1 MVSTELKGIAL
12 RAERFLRCLKQ
23 TFYEPFELS
32 FELRGEMR
40 GSLEL
45 VLRLAFLVLQ
55 LEAVGD
61 LLAGEL
67 HGALDVVLELVDL
80 ELRLQDVLLATPLL
94 VDAAQVHQQLL
105 LLADQQ

>member
-1 MVSTELKGIAL
+1 
-12 RAERFLRCLKQ
+12 
-23 TFYEPFELS
+23 
-32 FELRGEMR
+32 MR

-94 VDAAQVHQQLL
+94 VHRAQVHQQLL
-105 LLADQQ
+105 LLTDQQ